1 MKRVVNKK
9 MEPQMKGSKMAK
21 GNAPKKKV
29 VQPEVQAEGSFET
42 MSDEEIKSGNANN
55 TIQLGVDRQTIN
67 NITAQMLQGGVNA
80 LNLMMTAA
88 AENLNLAAKQALDHR
103 DNVKVLADTA
113 TGAVADAMID
123 QSPPDE
129 GERQAKK

>member
-1 MKRVVNKK
+1 
-9 MEPQMKGSKMAK
+9 MAK